1 MKITKRTITCA
12 SYGGVYD
19 IEDDQFFT
27 REEIN
32 EVAYA
37 VEDELNGGN
46 RRRFGVSE
54 VYMANGNELCISI
67 IDMETGEEYESSAKI
82 DLRRIRR
89 PSDIMK
95 YVKLF
100 VEDFNSVFGC
110 DNIYSSDDVNAEP
123 SETDGFDDDSEFDLD
138 SLDQEYSSK
147 STAVNANSGKL
158 PAIFKAVSFPVGSLV
173 LDYGG
178 GKEEAA
184 NIAQEYLDQFD
195 CIEALYDPYNQTKQH
210 NREVVKECRENGGA
224 DIALCS
230 NVLNVIKE
238 PEVRLDVL
246 QKIANLTK
254 PSGKVYITVYE
265 GNGTGDGKV
274 TKQNKDSNDGSWQNN
289 MKTVGYLEE
298 IRQVFPDAKSKG
310 KLICATNSGNIDSAT
325 NTCGIA
331 VGTDVLDYDY
341 DDLYE

>member
-12 SYGGVYD
+12 SYGGAYD

-37 VEDELNGGN
+37 VEDELNGDYPN
-46 RRRFGVSE
+46 RFGVSD
-54 VYMANGNELCISI
+54 VYMDGKTLYVTIL
-67 IDMETGEEYESSAKI
+67 DMDTGEEYETSVKI
-82 DLRRIRR
+82 DFRKIRR
-89 PSDIMK
+89 PSDIKK
-95 YVKLF
+95 YVRLL
-100 VEDFNSVFGC
+100 VYDFCTAFGC
-110 DNIYSSDDVNAEP
+110 NDIYSADDVNVEP

-138 SLDQEYSSK
+138 NLDQEYSSK

-195 CIEALYDPYNQTKQH
+195 CVEALYDPYNQTKQH

-289 MKTVGYLEE
+289 MKTVGYLDE

-310 KLICATNSGNIDSAT
+310 KLIYATNSGNIDSAT

-331 VGTDVLDYDY
+331 VGMDTLDY
-341 DDLYE
+341 DDLYEY